1 MNKVLLLSSVLFS
14 LGAFGLLI
22 RRNLL
27 FVLLSIEV
35 MINSAAF
42 ALVGVS
48 CETGSAEG
56 QVLFLLIAAAAAAE
70 IAIGL
75 ALLIAY
81 DRQMK
86 TCDLG

>member
-1 MNKVLLLSSVLFS
+1 MNEILLLSCVLFG
-14 LGAFGLLI
+14 LGAFGLLV

-27 FVLLSIEV
+27 FVFLSIEV
-35 MINSAAF
+35 MINAAAF
-42 ALVGVS
+42 GLVGVS
-48 CETGSAEG
+48 CQNGAPEG

-81 DRQMK
+81 NKQMK

>member
-1 MNKVLLLSSVLFS
+1 MNKVLLLSCVLFS
-14 LGAFGLLI
+14 LGAFGLLV

-27 FVLLSIEV
+27 FILLSIEV

-48 CETGSAEG
+48 CESGSPEG